1 MRLAEVLRGAW
12 ASRPDN
18 LRRGHRLRYRLTLV
32 ALLVADIT
40 FAFQQTAVIPAF
52 PTIEQDL
59 QAPATWTAWL
69 LSGYLIVATVATP
82 LLGKLGDQQ
91 GKRRLLLIAL
101 LLFLTGSVG
110 AAVSPNIG
118 LLIVFRTVQGIG
130 GAVFPLTFAVVRDEI
145 PDENVSFAIGILT
158 GGFGIG
164 AALGLGLGGFIAAA
178 LSWRFIF
185 ALGGAAILLS
195 TLLIALLVP
204 HSPVRTE
211 SRLDILG
218 GALFGATLAALLLA
232 LTEGANLGWSSWP
245 IIILFAASIV
255 LMGGWV
261 GYELS
266 VENPLIDLRVLSMP
280 AVLLTNLATLAL
292 GYLLF
297 GVYFLVPHFVEAPEN
312 APAEVARQLHYGFA
326 ASAAEAGLYL
336 LPAAIGQ
343 LISGPLSGVIERRW
357 SPKWPFAGGMVLGA
371 LAAFGLA
378 FWHDQ
383 PWQVVISMLILGFG
397 VGLGI
402 GMSGTLVTQS
412 VSEQDTGISNA
423 LNTTL
428 RRVGGGMG
436 GQIGAALL
444 ATITIAGTQAPRESA
459 FIAAFTVTALLC
471 LLGAGCAVFIP
482 RQT

>member
-1 MRLAEVLRGAW
+1 MRLIQVLRGAW

-18 LRRGHRLRYRLTLV
+18 LHHGHRFRYRLALV
-32 ALLVADIT
+32 ALLLADIT

-59 QAPATWTAWL
+59 RAPATWTVWL

-101 LLFLTGSVG
+101 LIFLIGSVG
-110 AAVSPNIG
+110 AAISPNIG
-118 LLIVFRTVQGIG
+118 LLIIFRTVQGIG
-130 GAVFPLTFAVVRDEI
+130 GAVFPLTFAVVSDEV
-145 PDENVSFAIGILT
+145 PGENVSFAIGILT

-195 TLLIALLVP
+195 TLLITLLVP
-204 HSPVRTE
+204 HSRVTAEP
-211 SRLDILG
+211 RLDILG
-218 GALFGATLAALLLA
+218 GVLFGTALTALLLG
-232 LTEGANLGWSSWP
+232 LTEGPNLGWASWP
-245 IIILFAASIV
+245 IIALFAAFTV
-255 LMGGWV
+255 LIGGWV
-261 GYELS
+261 GYELR
-266 VENPLIDLRVLSMP
+266 VENPLMDLRILTMP

-297 GVYFLVPHFVEAPEN
+297 GVYFLLPHFVEAPEN
-312 APAEVARQLHYGFA
+312 VPASVAGRLHYGFA

-343 LISGPLSGVIERRW
+343 LMGGPLSGVIERRW
-357 SPKWPFAGGMVLGA
+357 SPKWPFAGGMLLGA
-371 LAAFGLA
+371 LGAFGLA
-378 FWHDQ
+378 LWHDQ
-383 PWQVVISMLILGFG
+383 PWQVVSSMLILGFG
-397 VGLGI
+397 AGLGI
-402 GMSGTLVTQS
+402 GMGGTLVTQS

-428 RRVGGGMG
+428 RRVGGGIG

-444 ATITIAGTQAPRESA
+444 ATITVAGTQTPRESA
-459 FIAAFTVTALLC
+459 FVIAFAVTALLC
-471 LLGAGCAVFIP
+471 LLGAGCAALIP
-482 RQT
+482 RQS

>member
-118 LLIVFRTVQGIG
+118 LLIVFRTVQGVG
-130 GAVFPLTFAVVRDEI
+130 GAVFPLTFAVVNDEI

-204 HSPVRTE
+204 HSPVRTG

-218 GALFGATLAALLLA
+218 GALFGAALTALLLA
-232 LTEGANLGWSSWP
+232 L
-245 IIILFAASIV
+245 
-255 LMGGWV
+255 
-261 GYELS
+261 
-266 VENPLIDLRVLSMP
+266 
-280 AVLLTNLATLAL
+280 
-292 GYLLF
+292 
-297 GVYFLVPHFVEAPEN
+297 
-312 APAEVARQLHYGFA
+312 
-326 ASAAEAGLYL
+326 
-336 LPAAIGQ
+336 
-343 LISGPLSGVIERRW
+343 
-357 SPKWPFAGGMVLGA
+357 
-371 LAAFGLA
+371 
-378 FWHDQ
+378 
-383 PWQVVISMLILGFG
+383 
-397 VGLGI
+397 
-402 GMSGTLVTQS
+402 
-412 VSEQDTGISNA
+412 
-423 LNTTL
+423 
-428 RRVGGGMG
+428 
-436 GQIGAALL
+436 
-444 ATITIAGTQAPRESA
+444 
-459 FIAAFTVTALLC
+459 
-471 LLGAGCAVFIP
+471 
-482 RQT
+482 